1 MIIKRFRASG
11 LRNIENADFELL
23 PGVNLLYGSNAQGKT
38 NAIEGIY
45 LFARGKSFRARE
57 EKELS
62 SFGKEGFRVTI
73 DYEDKDGVSSLE
85 YAHYGRERKRR
96 KNGYNLKSVK
106 EMMGSFRAV
115 LFYPD
120 DLGLVKDS
128 PEQRRA
134 FLNIAIG
141 QIFPIY
147 IDLYSKY
154 KFCLENRNRLLK
166 NASKGSFVDI
176 KELESWS
183 LSMAE
188 YAASIYIYRK
198 DYIKKLEL
206 YSNKVI
212 EDISKGKEKMTLSYK
227 CDVPYIVEDISK
239 EEIFKIYY
247 ERFTSEIEREI
258 AVGSSLFGPQRD
270 DMEININGVSARS
283 FASQGQQ
290 RSSVLALKLAEG
302 EVCRDITGEY
312 PVFLFDD
319 VLSELDGERREYV
332 LSSLS
337 GKQIIITACEGDKD
351 YIRADRIIEV
361 EGGSY
366 RVLK

>member
-1 MIIKRFRASG
+1 MILKRFRASG

-62 SFGKEGFRVTI
+62 GFGGEGFRISI
-73 DYEDKDGVSSLE
+73 DYENTDGDNTLE
-85 YAHYGRERKRR
+85 YAHFGRERRR
-96 KNGYNLKSVK
+96 KKNGYPLKSVK

-141 QIFPIY
+141 QIFPLY
-147 IDLYSKY
+147 IDEYSNFKI
-154 KFCLENRNRLLK
+154 CLENRNKILK
-166 NASKGSFVDI
+166 NLSKGGAFDI
-176 KELESWS
+176 RELESWS
-183 LSMAE
+183 LSMAK
-188 YAASIYIYRK
+188 YATAVYLYRK

-212 EDISKGKEKMTLSYK
+212 EEISRGKERMTLSYK
-227 CDVPYIVEDISK
+227 SDIDEGEKELSPDGIRELYIRK
-239 EEIFKIYY
+239 
-247 ERFTSEIEREI
+247 FTSDVEREI

-270 DMEININGVSARS
+270 DMEIRINGVSARS

-302 EVCRDITGEY
+302 EVCREITGDY

-361 EGGSY
+361 EGGNY
-366 RVLK
+366 RIVK